1 MLFQGFTAALFSLP
15 FDLIKSRLMAQ
26 KPDYE
31 TGKFPYNGV
40 IDCSVKIFKAE
51 GIPGFFRGF
60 TAYYGRCVSRIAVQ
74 RFLLML
80 ASIDL
85 NRWPLFLLVLIH
97 LFCTG
102 STRDDHFAFD
112 WVHYT
117 SVQKDVRCLNL
128 NSSHHATDLLR
139 RSIGEFKGFARIV
152 CSHQRY
158 TSYRWRYFDFGI
170 LNSRTAI

>member
-85 NRWPLFLLVLIH
+85 NR
-97 LFCTG
+97 
-102 STRDDHFAFD
+102 
-112 WVHYT
+112 
-117 SVQKDVRCLNL
+117 
-128 NSSHHATDLLR
+128 
-139 RSIGEFKGFARIV
+139 
-152 CSHQRY
+152 
-158 TSYRWRYFDFGI
+158 
-170 LNSRTAI
+170 